1 MSDTDFYKRALPS
14 SDLAFD
20 SDSHIQLA
28 EIPRRT
34 IIARKI
40 VLTSNFVAVE
50 AESCFG
56 SVTVT
61 ASPDNQDVVL
71 IDSDDPVGSD
81 VPLQPGEFHRFD
93 DIDLSSLKIKLGPAG
108 AENDYVTI
116 MGQKR

>member
-1 MSDTDFYKRALPS
+1 MSDEFLYRRALPS
-14 SDLAFD
+14 SDLSFD
-20 SDSHIQLA
+20 AKSHIQLA
-28 EIPRRT
+28 EIPRRI
-34 IIARKI
+34 IIARKM
-40 VLTSNFVAVE
+40 VLTSAFVAVE

-71 IDSDDPVGSD
+71 IDSDDQAGSD

-93 DIDLSSLKIKLGPAG
+93 DIDLSTLKIKLGTAG
-108 AENDYVTI
+108 SENDYVTV